1 MVPFEFWEWSLFLKF
16 QGCDDWLLA
25 RPALYDCA
33 GDHEDSGGSQMNL
46 WTGIA
51 MLAVALFLIRVG
63 RPDKSGVHPRFLR
76 FNAALVLYPPV
87 ILAFTAMGAA
97 AVISS
102 IWK

>member
-1 MVPFEFWEWSLFLKF
+1 
-16 QGCDDWLLA
+16 
-25 RPALYDCA
+25 
-33 GDHEDSGGSQMNL
+33 MNL

-51 MLAVALFLIRVG
+51 MLVIALVLIWVG
-63 RPDKSGVHPRFLR
+63 RPDKAGVHPSFLR

-87 ILAFTAMGAA
+87 ILAFTAMGMA